1 VISLSSWKQKKRQQK
16 VFDEITNGVL
26 HDDSKLIGQLL
37 RHDGELIIEKA
48 KTYVERVRA
57 DGVIIDAGCGTGNFI
72 NEITNG
78 QTNSLQIIGI
88 DISLESI
95 KMAKQE
101 NTTADFIVCDIEV
114 LPLREEIADLIVMRN
129 VMHHLPSLEPMG
141 ALFRLL
147 NSGGFMLIDDK
158 IRGNPFQEIL
168 TLGFPLIPKR
178 FKLILREKDNHID
191 KEGNLPPI
199 KMYSPRY
206 YLKFINQYS
215 DKLIP
220 VDVKYHGF
228 FLFLSGLQYLSYIFP
243 IILKIQLPISR
254 LYALENR
261 RILRWSA
268 VSMTIVVENR

>member
-1 VISLSSWKQKKRQQK
+1 MISLLSWKQKKQQQK
-16 VFDEITNGVL
+16 VFDEITNGAL

-37 RHDGELIIEKA
+37 RNDGDLIIAKA
-48 KTYVERVRA
+48 KTYVERVRVG
-57 DGVIIDAGCGTGNFI
+57 GVIIDAGCGTGVFI

-78 QTNSLQIIGI
+78 QTNSFRIIGI
-88 DISLESI
+88 DISSESI
-95 KMAKQE
+95 KIAKQK
-101 NTTADFIVCDIEV
+101 NTAVDFIVCDIEV

-147 NSGGFMLIDDK
+147 TSGGFMLIDDK

-168 TLGFPLIPKR
+168 TLAFPLLPKR
-178 FKLILREKDNHID
+178 FKLILREKDNHSD

-199 KMYSPRY
+199 KMYSPRS
-206 YLKFINQYS
+206 YLEFINQYS
-215 DKLIP
+215 NKLTP

-228 FLFLSGLQYLSYIFP
+228 FLFLSGLQYISYIFP
-243 IILKIQLPISR
+243 IILQIQLPIYR
-254 LYALENR
+254 LYALENH